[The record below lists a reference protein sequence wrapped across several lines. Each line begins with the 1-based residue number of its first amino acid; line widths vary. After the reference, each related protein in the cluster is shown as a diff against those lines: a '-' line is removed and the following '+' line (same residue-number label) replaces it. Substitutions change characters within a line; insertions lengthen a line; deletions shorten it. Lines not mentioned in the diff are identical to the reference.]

1 MRLARRR
8 RGQGCC
14 QLRSMKGWRRP
25 RLKPS
30 FFHSLLCGVP
40 KFFDG
45 THHHY
50 FDINN
55 LQLIAHQPKPCMGG
69 ANKSSAT
76 SSSTTHQRLACPSK
90 ISQNLFTEV
99 RQHHL
104 SANRYLIIPKIHPFP
119 DYFATLTFWGSEWCS
134 GDSSCPLGCAPYS
147 GGYQANIPP
156 FIQSTLNIMPK
167 IGISSRNLLLG
178 LHAKGIDSNIIT
190 LVSANHTE

>member
-1 MRLARRR
+1 VH
-8 RGQGCC
+8 GGSEQ
-14 QLRSMKGWRRP
+14 
-25 RLKPS
+25 
-30 FFHSLLCGVP
+30 
-40 KFFDG
+40 KFG
-45 THHHY
+45 NIIQHNTSTPCLSQQ
-50 FDINN
+50 DISK
-55 LQLIAHQPKPCMGG
+55 LIYR
-69 ANKSSAT
+69 SSAT
-76 SSSTTHQRLACPSK
+76 SSVC
-90 ISQNLFTEV
+90 
-99 RQHHL
+99 
-104 SANRYLIIPKIHPFP
+104 YLIIPKIHPFP